1 MADEVSVE
9 EVADMMFKMIKDATG
24 QRKLKPTDISKA
36 MREHYGDRCSR
47 ATCKKAIRILI
58 DSARCEYTYF
68 GSSYIE
74 IPKEKDEAE
83 DEE

>member
-9 EVADMMFKMIKDATG
+9 EVADTMYKMIAGAAG
-24 QRKLKPTDISKA
+24 QRKLKPTDITKA
-36 MREHYGDRCSR
+36 MLEHYGDRCDK
-47 ATCKKAIRILI
+47 ALCKKAIRSLI

-74 IPKEKDEAE
+74 IKKD
-83 DEE
+83 